1 MERMKEEG
9 YLHRILTVG
18 RRSRGIGIPPSLTQP
33 RDATHVCCPKNE
45 PPGARRKHFSAQR
58 RGVTTSYKN
67 EEQYTHFHKISFFL
81 VVMGIVIG
89 LGSHGI
95 DEGIE

>member
-1 MERMKEEG
+1 MCV
-9 YLHRILTVG
+9 L
-18 RRSRGIGIPPSLTQP
+18 IGDLLNAH
-33 RDATHVCCPKNE
+33 D
-45 PPGARRKHFSAQR
+45 RRKHVSAQK

-67 EEQYTHFHKISFFL
+67 EELYTHFRKISFFL

-95 DEGIE
+95 DEGIA

>member
-1 MERMKEEG
+1 MLRVCAAQKQ
-9 YLHRILTVG
+9 T
-18 RRSRGIGIPPSLTQP
+18 P
-33 RDATHVCCPKNE
+33 RC
-45 PPGARRKHFSAQR
+45 GARRKHFSAQK

-67 EEQYTHFHKISFFL
+67 EELYTHFHKISFFL

>member
-1 MERMKEEG
+1 MCFFVWIVRC
-9 YLHRILTVG
+9 LFFLCLASSFVDRW
-18 RRSRGIGIPPSLTQP
+18 RAQ
-33 RDATHVCCPKNE
+33 C
-45 PPGARRKHFSAQR
+45 ARRKHVSAQK

-67 EEQYTHFHKISFFL
+67 EELYTHFRKISFFL